1 MVQNLKMYQGK
12 PELEDHLNMI
22 SQFDDALKDLYV
34 LPPEAQEE
42 GVNKNTIQKFQTYD
56 DVFNHYFKMFD
67 EAFSSNY
74 RDQ

>member
-56 DVFNHYFKMFD
+56 DVFNHYLKMFD